1 MMINSGKKKNL
12 LQEISIKKR
21 LYRGNLRN
29 DEISKKD
36 KPKKL
41 TSILAYKSR
50 FFERFCGKK
59 NLIRLKIVNKW
70 K

>member
-50 FFERFCGKK
+50 FFERF
-59 NLIRLKIVNKW
+59 
-70 K
+70 